1 MAYLIA
7 HLKVDPQAADITPSV
22 EAAAAA
28 LKTQNEDWTSKRHAV
43 EEAQAGLVSADEIL
57 HNVVRAAHNVI
68 LDDVGH
74 TRHSPKFLTYFPRG
88 LAVVI
93 RVPYVDELR
102 TVRALAE
109 RCTQDPSPKIQE
121 QAGLL
126 RTAADQVNA
135 AFDRRSEALVAESA
149 SYGQLQVQKLATI
162 ETCRSA
168 GYRLAELYPN
178 DWDRVRSYFR
188 RIYHR
193 SRSAATAVEET
204 TPGKEETTPATATA
218 ATATPVAPALVLAP
232 AGANP

>member
-7 HLKVDPQAADITPSV
+7 HLKIDPQAADITPSV

-28 LKTQNEDWTSKRHAV
+28 LKTQNEDWTGKRHAV
-43 EEAQAGLVSADEIL
+43 EEAQAGLVGADEIL

-74 TRHSPKFLTYFPRG
+74 TRHSPRFLTYLPRG

-109 RCTQDPSPKIQE
+109 RCAQDTSPKIQE

-126 RTAADQVNA
+126 RAAADQPRPRRRQ
-135 AFDRRSEALVAESA
+135 RRSRRPWSWRRPGRISSERSLPGRALGEPRGPRGPLPGACLWAVENGFFWREYLDNRKKKAPSRALSRSSMA
-149 SYGQLQVQKLATI
+149 SYGSAVQVA
-162 ETCRSA
+162 
-168 GYRLAELYPN
+168 
-178 DWDRVRSYFR
+178 
-188 RIYHR
+188 
-193 SRSAATAVEET
+193 
-204 TPGKEETTPATATA
+204 
-218 ATATPVAPALVLAP
+218 
-232 AGANP
+232 